1 MSHYQK
7 KELKDLYRPQDII
20 FTVVGVICAIAAGV
34 FLAQYFT
41 SFAGI

>member
-20 FTVVGVICAIAAGV
+20 FTVVGVICAIAGGV
-34 FLAQYFT
+34 LLARFFT
-41 SFAGI
+41 SYAGI